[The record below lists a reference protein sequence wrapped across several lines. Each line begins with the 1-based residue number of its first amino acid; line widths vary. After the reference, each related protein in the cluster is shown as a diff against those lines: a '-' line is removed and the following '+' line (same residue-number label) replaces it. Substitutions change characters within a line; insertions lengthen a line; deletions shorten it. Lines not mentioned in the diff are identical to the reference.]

1 VPKRPAL
8 TPEDFIEAALAIAA
22 RVQPDGLSGRAIG
35 DELGVD
41 RSAVWRHFSDRD
53 ALLRAVGDRLMHIA
67 LQKVPTG
74 LEARERLKAAGR
86 NVVETFVA
94 YPYVGS
100 QIASRTLQG
109 PGEMAMVEFTLEA
122 IRELGVP
129 QELVAQYQRMLADT
143 MLAYAGMRAA
153 LALLPAD
160 IRAADE
166 QAWMGVYAT
175 ADRQQYPAIAA
186 HVFDLA
192 AVTND
197 QILDNLID
205 ALLAAVD
212 SVIDKPIRREK

>member
-1 VPKRPAL
+1 MPRRTL
-8 TPEDFIEAALAIAA
+8 TPDDFVEAALAIAA
-22 RVQPDGLSGRAIG
+22 RAEPDGLSGRAIG

-53 ALLRAVGDRLMHIA
+53 ALLRAGGDRLMDLA
-67 LQKVPTG
+67 LQNVPPN
-74 LEARERLKAAGR
+74 LAPRERLRAAAR
-86 NVVETFVA
+86 NVVATFVE

-100 QIASRTLQG
+100 QIASRTLAG
-109 PGEMAMVEFTLEA
+109 SGEMAMVEFTLQA
-122 IRELGVP
+122 LREIGLAH
-129 QELVAQYQRMLADT
+129 ELVAQYQRMLADT
-143 MLAYAGMRAA
+143 MLAYAAMRAA

-175 ADRQQYPAIAA
+175 APAKDYPAIAA

-197 QILDNLID
+197 QILDDLID

-212 SVIDKPIRREK
+212 SAIEQPTRREEK

>member
-1 VPKRPAL
+1 MPRRTL
-8 TPEDFIEAALAIAA
+8 TPDDFVEAALAIAA
-22 RVQPDGLSGRAIG
+22 RTQPDGLSGRAIG

-53 ALLRAVGDRLMHIA
+53 ALLRAVGDRLMDLA
-67 LQKVPTG
+67 LQNVPPN
-74 LEARERLKAAGR
+74 LAPRERLRAAAR
-86 NVVETFVA
+86 NVVATFVK
-94 YPYVGS
+94 YPNVGS

-109 PGEMAMVEFTLEA
+109 SGEMAMVEFTLQA
-122 IRELGVP
+122 LREIGLAH
-129 QELVAQYQRMLADT
+129 ELVAKYQRMLADT
-143 MLAYAGMRAA
+143 MLAYAAMRAA

-175 ADRQQYPAIAA
+175 APAKDYPAIAA

-197 QILDNLID
+197 QILDDLID

-212 SVIDKPIRREK
+212 SAIEQPTRREEK

>member
-1 VPKRPAL
+1 MPRRSL
-8 TPEDFIEAALAIAA
+8 TPDDFVEAALAIAA
-22 RVQPDGLSGRAIG
+22 RAEPDGLSGRVIG

-53 ALLRAVGDRLMHIA
+53 ALLRAVGDRLMQLA
-67 LQKVPTG
+67 LQQVPAN
-74 LEARERLKAAGR
+74 LAPRERLRAAGR

-109 PGEMAMVEFTLEA
+109 PGEMAMVEFTLDA
-122 IRELGVP
+122 IREIGVP
-129 QELVAQYQRMLADT
+129 HDLVAKYQRMLADT
-143 MLAYAGMRAA
+143 MLSYASMRAA

-175 ADRQQYPAIAA
+175 APAEQYPAIAA

-192 AVTND
+192 VVTND
-197 QILDNLID
+197 EILDNLIN
-205 ALLAAVD
+205 ALLAVVD
-212 SVIDKPIRREK
+212 SVIEKSTGREE